1 MGEGDMDGVI
11 GLVGTVGGVVG
22 DTVGDT
28 PGKVMELTVVVV
40 EVEG

>member
-1 MGEGDMDGVI
+1 MGESDVGEVI

-22 DTVGDT
+22 DTVGGT
-28 PGKVMELTVVVV
+28 PGKVTELTVVVV